1 MIVLC
6 LTVLLP
12 PSITA
17 AFTNTVNNFDWF
29 LQVYRKP
36 MFTDDLHI
44 ELYKKSKKI
53 FNSRQLAA
61 MKNLYAWR
69 DKIARLEDESI
80 GYLFE
85 NSI

>member
-1 MIVLC
+1 
-6 LTVLLP
+6 
-12 PSITA
+12 
-17 AFTNTVNNFDWF
+17 
-29 LQVYRKP
+29 

-69 DKIARLEDESI
+69 DRIARLEDESI

-85 NSI
+85 NLILDIHI

>member
-1 MIVLC
+1 
-6 LTVLLP
+6 
-12 PSITA
+12 
-17 AFTNTVNNFDWF
+17 
-29 LQVYRKP
+29 
-36 MFTDDLHI
+36 
-44 ELYKKSKKI
+44 
-53 FNSRQLAA
+53 